1 MDIPQDQINTVARE
15 EMNVGDVYEVRL
27 GKANGI
33 TPQGDYET
41 RRKFFIVLGF
51 DDEGNVYGGVVV
63 NSRLNSR
70 LPLQVR
76 DYHLPIVCS
85 KYTFLRYD
93 SFVNCSVLMVATP
106 QTLLQGYKIGVIQQE
121 DIELIIGAIRESPNE
136 TKARLR
142 QFGLL

>member
-1 MDIPQDQINTVARE
+1 MDIPQDLINTVARE

-27 GKANGI
+27 GQDNGI

-76 DYHLPIVCS
+76 DYHLPI
-85 KYTFLRYD
+85 
-93 SFVNCSVLMVATP
+93 A
-106 QTLLQGYKIGVIQQE
+106 
-121 DIELIIGAIRESPNE
+121 
-136 TKARLR
+136 
-142 QFGLL
+142 

>member
-1 MDIPQDQINTVARE
+1 MDIPQDLINTVARE

-27 GKANGI
+27 GRANGI

-70 LPLQVR
+70 LPLQIR
-76 DYHLPIVCS
+76 DYHLPIACS

-93 SFVNCSVLMVATP
+93 SFVNCPVLMVTTP